1 MSARVEGTIYAE
13 VDVRDYGDELEIVA
27 DMDDIVE
34 IMEANNIEAG
44 EMIEYLKEGAYRLD
58 RQDVIDWLTNEPVS
72 TLAAIAK
79 VCIQL
84 LETEYR
90 ESEEGRVEYR
100 DRFVAA
106 VASETKAQ
114 EAITQQ

>member
-1 MSARVEGTIYAE
+1 MPARVEGTIYAE

-44 EMIEYLKEGAYRLD
+44 EMIEYLRDGVYRLD
-58 RQDVIDWLTNEPVS
+58 RQDVIDWLEQESVF
-72 TLAAIAK
+72 TLSSIAK

-84 LETEYR
+84 METEYR
-90 ESEEGRVEYR
+90 QAEESRVAYR
-100 DRFVAA
+100 DRFVA
-106 VASETKAQ
+106 SEADAQ
-114 EAITQQ
+114 KVITHQ

>member
-1 MSARVEGTIYAE
+1 MPARVEGTIYAE

-44 EMIEYLKEGAYRLD
+44 EMIEYLRDGVYRLN
-58 RQDVIDWLTNEPVS
+58 RQDVIDWLEQEPVS
-72 TLAAIAK
+72 TLSSIAK

-84 LETEYR
+84 LEAEYR
-90 ESEEGRVEYR
+90 EAEEGRIEYR
-100 DRFVAA
+100 DRFVA
-106 VASETKAQ
+106 SEAESMKV
-114 EAITQQ
+114 ITHQ